1 MKRAVL
7 LLLLGC
13 ETHRAATQQSAEPHP
28 VPAVS
33 PSAAPSASVPAPP
46 PLPHSGELVDLPVEG
61 YGDAVVAVPESAP
74 RARPLLVA
82 THGNYDRPNW
92 QCEEWR
98 RVVGTRAFVLCP
110 RGEAR
115 SDSPSRSDVRF
126 TYASNE
132 KLEREL
138 EAAIKALEER
148 FAPHVDTKDVV
159 YTGFSLG
166 AIQGAKIAARNP
178 ERYPRLVLVE
188 GGYDRWTAE
197 SAKAFAK
204 AGKRV
209 LFVCGQKGCQLTA
222 AQSVKLLERAGAQ
235 GRTLLADGMG
245 HSYGGAMNELV
256 AENLGWLT
264 EGDDRWSDG

>member
-1 MKRAVL
+1 MKRIVL

-13 ETHRAATQQSAEPHP
+13 EPHQAATQRTAEPTP
-28 VPAVS
+28 VI
-33 PSAAPSASVPAPP
+33 APSSVSASAFVPAPP
-46 PLPHSGELVDLPVEG
+46 PPPHAGELVDLPVEG
-61 YGDAVVAVPESAP
+61 FGDAVVAVPQSAP
-74 RARPLLVA
+74 RPRPLLVA

-92 QCEEWR
+92 QCEEWQ

-115 SDSPSRSDVRF
+115 SDSPSRNDVRY

-138 EAAIKALEER
+138 EAGIKALEQR

-166 AIQGAKIAARNP
+166 AIQGAKIGARNP
-178 ERYPRLVLVE
+178 QRYPRLILVE
-188 GGYDRWTAE
+188 GGYDRWTAD

-209 LFVCGQKGCQLTA
+209 LFVCGQKGCQITA
-222 AQSVKLLERAGAQ
+222 AQSVKLLEKAGAQ
-235 GRTLLADGMG
+235 GRTLLADGIG
-245 HSYGGAMNELV
+245 HSYGGPMNELI

-264 EGDDRWSDG
+264 EGDARWSDG